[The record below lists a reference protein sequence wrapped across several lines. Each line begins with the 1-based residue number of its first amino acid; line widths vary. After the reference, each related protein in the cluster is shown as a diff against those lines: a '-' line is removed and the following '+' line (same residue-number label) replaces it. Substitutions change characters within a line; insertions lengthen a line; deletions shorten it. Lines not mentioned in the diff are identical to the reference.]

1 MRSRLKTIDLRLE
14 TRDWIWIPLPL
25 SCVLRPASHVLRL
38 VSRVLRLVSC
48 VLCLLC
54 LASFSYGETDY
65 YSPENTLRFAD
76 YLYQTKDYL
85 RAAGEYQRYLFH
97 SPEDADN
104 ALFRIGLC
112 YRRAGDTVKAVDFF
126 SKVDSESRLHFAA
139 SYQIAYTYF
148 LSGQYE
154 NSIRFLDQTLDGT
167 ENVDELGRLGILT
180 AFNYL
185 RQKRWRDAEGILQ
198 PLILKDVELNGVAS
212 SLRIRAREGVNLPR
226 KNPALA
232 GLFSTVIPG
241 VGKMY
246 CGQYGDG
253 IYSLIVVGVTGLV
266 AWSGFQENGVHSVRG
281 WLLGSMSAVFYVG
294 NIYGS
299 TVAAQ
304 IYNRQLE
311 SNLLKRL
318 PTVPDD

>member
-1 MRSRLKTIDLRLE
+1 
-14 TRDWIWIPLPL
+14 L
-25 SCVLRPASHVLRL
+25 SLGSW
-38 VSRVLRLVSC
+38 

-54 LASFSYGETDY
+54 LASSSYGETDY
-65 YSPENTLRFAD
+65 YSPENTLKFAD

-112 YRRAGDTVKAVDFF
+112 YQRAGDTVKAVDFF
-126 SKVDSESRLHFAA
+126 GKVGAESRFHFAA

-148 LSGQYE
+148 LSDQYE
-154 NSIRFLDQTLDGT
+154 NSVRFLDQTLGGT
-167 ENVDELGRLGILT
+167 KNTDERGQLKILT

-185 RQKRWRDAEGILQ
+185 HQRRWSDAEGILQ
-198 PLILKDVELNGVAS
+198 PLTLKDAELNGVAS
-212 SLRIRAREGVNLPR
+212 SLRVRAREGVDLPR

-241 VGKMY
+241 TGKMY

-253 IYSLIVVGVTGLV
+253 IYSLIVVGVTGLL
-266 AWSGFQENGVHSVRG
+266 AWNGFQENGVHSVKG
-281 WLLGSMSAVFYVG
+281 WLLGSVSAVFYAG

-299 TVAAQ
+299 AIAAR

-311 SNLLKRL
+311 ADLLKRL
-318 PTVPDD
+318 PVPPDDYKVLTK